1 MVIENV
7 GKVMINLKVYMY
19 FFKLEVFVC
28 SLIGKLLCGLL
39 KYRDK
44 RIRVLFFG

>member
-1 MVIENV
+1 
-7 GKVMINLKVYMY
+7 MINLKVYRY
-19 FFKLEVFVC
+19 FFNLEVFVC

-39 KYRDK
+39 KNRDK